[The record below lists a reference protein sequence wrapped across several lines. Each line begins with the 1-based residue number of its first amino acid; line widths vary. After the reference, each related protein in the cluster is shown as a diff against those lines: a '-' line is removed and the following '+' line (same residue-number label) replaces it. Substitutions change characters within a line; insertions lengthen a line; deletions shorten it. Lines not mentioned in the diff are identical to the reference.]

1 IKMECSNMKQHH
13 QYGAYAEPR
22 ISFSSG
28 FAATKNDM
36 VKYKE
41 APVSSDDFEFGV
53 NNFSMITADEIF
65 FDGMILPLKE
75 EVNTT
80 KRMSTLREELSEED
94 SDSPRSKSKGSSGWW
109 RERLGLGFVKSKKD
123 HKRTMADDHSLLS
136 KDSFVM
142 KLPKQSSLVL
152 RMVVLFFVMVC
163 TVYICSICLKQ
174 IGVSPNYGFLNVEVF
189 ERPCPEPNIEP
200 WDIPFLH
207 YPKPNTY
214 NRDECSCQ
222 PVRYFAIISM
232 QRSGSGWFETLL
244 NNHTNIS
251 SNGEIFSN
259 KDRRANVS
267 SIFETLDKGLMKHQ
281 EEIVEYFKT
290 RGVSSIFLFR
300 RNLLRRIIS
309 VLANT
314 YDRDAKLLNGTH
326 KSHVHSPKEAEILAG
341 YKPVI
346 NTSLLITELKKIQE
360 TTLKALAY
368 FNTTRH
374 ILLHY
379 EDVVENRIVRLDD
392 VQEFLKVPKRELKS
406 RQVKI
411 HLGSLSQHVQN
422 WEEVQTTLK
431 GTNWSDYLEME
442 ERRRDTGGTLA
453 SAGSSG
459 DSPASEPTPR
469 RRVKRKSNALGASN
483 SSSTSSKRML
493 TREKAMLASFSPV
506 HNGPLTRA
514 RQAPSN
520 MPSAAEA
527 KPELLL
533 NAADGEKPK
542 EEEERNKAIREW
554 EALEA
559 KIEADFEGVRS
570 RGSNVH
576 VVPNHCGW
584 FSWGKIHPLEE
595 RSLPSFF
602 NGKLEG
608 RSSDVYIE
616 IRDWIMRKFHSNPN
630 TQLEGK
636 DLTEL
641 EVGDVEAKQEVM
653 EFLDYWGLI
662 NFHPFPPPDAS
673 SSGGERVGVGD
684 KESLLNSLYR
694 FQADEASSMAAAF
707 VQKPRLAA
715 QATTPSGMFP
725 DPMAAAADDWLKQEG
740 PAVEYHCNSCS
751 ADCSL
756 KRYHCPKQADFDLCT
771 ECFDS
776 GKFSSDMSSSD
787 FILLEPAKDPGVGS
801 GKWTDQETLL
811 LLEGLE
817 IFKENWSEIAE
828 HVATKTKAQCMLHF
842 LQMPIEDAFLDQ
854 IDNKDPSSKDTTDI
868 AVSKDEKPV
877 QKEAP
882 VEKEN
887 TNHVVEVEAV
897 KEAPEKEDDNE
908 GKVPQESSSKPGDA
922 SEETKEVEAD
932 QKTPKVETV
941 IAERCKDE
949 ADENIALKALTEA
962 FEDVGYPITPE
973 ASLSFADLGNPVMGL
988 AAFLVR
994 LAGADVATASARAS
1008 VKSLNSNSG
1017 LLLATRH
1024 CFVLDDPPE
1033 NKTDLTESK
1042 SVDAEDVSLISD
1054 DREMT
1059 DTDPGK
1065 ENQDSVSEEKQ
1076 PGSRTEISARNPD
1089 SKGPKV
1095 YSNAAA
1101 AKSSEKPPDIICK
1114 LQDKSSGKELKDPL
1128 KDGNKLSS
1136 EKKAASKATVSKA
1149 AADASQPE
1157 ASKDV
1162 EMKDT
1167 LQSEKDPQDM
1177 VKTAGEKVEQAK
1189 EDVHSMPD
1197 TSVAEQP
1204 IGSAF
1209 LPENGTGEKLNKEGS
1224 KEKNVCAVTKDKH
1237 NSDKLKR
1244 AAISALSAAAVKAKH
1259 LAKLEEDQ
1267 IRQLSGSLIEKQL
1280 HKLEA
1285 KLSIFN
1291 DAESL
1296 TARVREQLERSRQR
1310 LYHERAQI
1318 IASRLGVPPSVSSK
1332 ASLPANRIAT
1342 NFANVAHRPPMGMAF
1357 PRPPMPRPPDPAPC
1371 SDNELSLF
1379 LGESYFSNP
1388 KKNPSR
1394 FQSLS
1399 LTFKQSS
1406 LSPRGTGS
1414 PPNKTSPPVAPVSSP
1429 PAPDSASPP
1438 TNNSSASSP
1447 PPAPPSQETLPP
1459 PSPPPSP
1466 PVAGNPPP
1474 KTPENPSP
1482 PSPESKLRPPR
1493 SSGGSDSS
1501 SSSPGE
1507 NHYQANVGL
1516 IIGVLVG
1523 AGLLLLLLVLICI
1536 CCKKKK
1542 KKRDPQVNHL
1552 HYYNN
1557 SPFGAPNDHVVNMGG
1572 GNWVPQQP
1580 VSGPHSDTSNLAGPT
1595 PSPQAATLGHNQSTF
1610 TYDELSIATEGFAQ
1624 SNLLGQ
1630 GGFGYV
1636 HKGVLPGGKEVAVKS
1651 LKVGSGQGEREF
1663 QAEVE
1668 IISRVHHRH
1677 LVSLVGYCISGGQR
1691 LLVYEFLPNNTL
1703 EFHLYGKGRPVLEW
1717 SIRLKIALGSARG
1730 LAYLH
1735 EDCHPKIIHRDIK
1748 AANILLDF
1756 SFETKVAD
1764 FGLAKLSQDN
1774 YTHVS
1779 TRVMGTF
1786 GYLAPEYASSG
1797 KLSDKSDVFSFGVM
1811 LLELITGRPPVDLTG
1826 EMEDSLVDWA
1836 RPLCM
1841 KAAQD
1846 GDYSQLADPRL
1857 ETSYNQQE
1865 MAQMASCAAA
1875 AISHSARRR
1884 PKMSQIVRAL
1894 EGDMSMEDL
1903 NEGGRPG
1910 QNSYLS
1916 PGGMT
1921 SEYDASSYS
1930 ADMKKIRKL
1939 ALETKEYQSSEY
1951 GATSEYGLHPS
1962 ASSSEEMHRGSSM
1975 RRNSQL

>member
-1 IKMECSNMKQHH
+1 MECSNMKQHH

-94 SDSPRSKSKGSSGWW
+94 SDSPRSKLKGSSA
-109 RERLGLGFVKSKKD
+109 
-123 HKRTMADDHSLLS
+123 MADDHSLLS

-222 PVRYFAIISM
+222 PV
-232 QRSGSGWFETLL
+232 
-244 NNHTNIS
+244 S

-267 SIFETLDKGLMKHQ
+267 SIFETLDKVYNLDWLSSASKNECTSAVGFKWMLNQGLMKHQ

-314 YDRDAKLLNGTH
+314 HDRDAKLLNGTH

-346 NTSLLITELKKIQE
+346 NTTLLITELKKIQE

-374 ILLHY
+374 ILVHY

-442 ERRRDTGGTLA
+442 ERRRDAGGTLT

-483 SSSTSSKRML
+483 PSLTSSKRML

-520 MPSAAEA
+520 MPSATEA

-559 KIEADFEGVRS
+559 KIEADFEGIRS

-584 FSWGKIHPLEE
+584 YSWGKIHPLEE

-616 IRDWIMRKFHSNPN
+616 IRDWIMRKFHSDPN

-673 SSGGERVGVGD
+673 SSGGERDGVGD

-715 QATTPSGMFP
+715 QATTPSGLFP

-756 KRYHCPKQADFDLCT
+756 KRYHCPKQADFDLCM

-854 IDNKDPSSKDTTDI
+854 IDHKDPSSKDTTDI

-882 VEKEN
+882 VEKEKEKEN
-887 TNHVVEVEAV
+887 MNPVVEVEAV

-908 GKVPQESSSKPGDA
+908 GKVPQESSLKPGDA

-949 ADENIALKALTEA
+949 ADENIGLKALTEA

-994 LAGADVATASARAS
+994 LAGSDAATASARAS

-1042 SVDAEDVSLISD
+1042 SVDAEEKSQKSEDVFLNSD
-1054 DREMT
+1054 GREMT
-1059 DTDPGK
+1059 DADPGK

-1076 PGSRTEISARNPD
+1076 PGSLTEISARNPD

-1101 AKSSEKPPDIICK
+1101 TKSSGKPPDIICK
-1114 LQDKSSGKELKDPL
+1114 LQDKSSGKELKEPL

-1177 VKTAGEKVEQAK
+1177 VKTAGEKAEQAK
-1189 EDVHSMPD
+1189 EDDHSMPD

-1204 IGSAF
+1204 TGSAS
-1209 LPENGTGEKLNKEGS
+1209 LPENGTGENLNKEGS
-1224 KEKNVCAVTKDKH
+1224 KEKDVCAGTKDKH

-1267 IRQLSGSLIEKQL
+1267 IRQLSGSLIEKQQL

-1318 IASRLGVPPSVSSK
+1318 IAARLGVPPSVSSK

-1342 NFANVAHRPPMGMAF
+1342 NFANVAQRPPMGMAF
-1357 PRPPMPRPPDPAPC
+1357 PRPPMPRPP
-1371 SDNELSLF
+1371 
-1379 LGESYFSNP
+1379 
-1388 KKNPSR
+1388 
-1394 FQSLS
+1394 
-1399 LTFKQSS
+1399 
-1406 LSPRGTGS
+1406 
-1414 PPNKTSPPVAPVSSP
+1414 
-1429 PAPDSASPP
+1429 
-1438 TNNSSASSP
+1438 
-1447 PPAPPSQETLPP
+1447 
-1459 PSPPPSP
+1459 
-1466 PVAGNPPP
+1466 
-1474 KTPENPSP
+1474 
-1482 PSPESKLRPPR
+1482 
-1493 SSGGSDSS
+1493 
-1501 SSSPGE
+1501 
-1507 NHYQANVGL
+1507 
-1516 IIGVLVG
+1516 
-1523 AGLLLLLLVLICI
+1523 
-1536 CCKKKK
+1536 
-1542 KKRDPQVNHL
+1542 
-1552 HYYNN
+1552 
-1557 SPFGAPNDHVVNMGG
+1557 
-1572 GNWVPQQP
+1572 
-1580 VSGPHSDTSNLAGPT
+1580 GP
-1595 PSPQAATLGHNQSTF
+1595 
-1610 TYDELSIATEGFAQ
+1610 
-1624 SNLLGQ
+1624 
-1630 GGFGYV
+1630 
-1636 HKGVLPGGKEVAVKS
+1636 
-1651 LKVGSGQGEREF
+1651 
-1663 QAEVE
+1663 
-1668 IISRVHHRH
+1668 
-1677 LVSLVGYCISGGQR
+1677 
-1691 LLVYEFLPNNTL
+1691 
-1703 EFHLYGKGRPVLEW
+1703 
-1717 SIRLKIALGSARG
+1717 
-1730 LAYLH
+1730 
-1735 EDCHPKIIHRDIK
+1735 
-1748 AANILLDF
+1748 
-1756 SFETKVAD
+1756 
-1764 FGLAKLSQDN
+1764 
-1774 YTHVS
+1774 
-1779 TRVMGTF
+1779 
-1786 GYLAPEYASSG
+1786 
-1797 KLSDKSDVFSFGVM
+1797 
-1811 LLELITGRPPVDLTG
+1811 
-1826 EMEDSLVDWA
+1826 
-1836 RPLCM
+1836 
-1841 KAAQD
+1841 
-1846 GDYSQLADPRL
+1846 
-1857 ETSYNQQE
+1857 
-1865 MAQMASCAAA
+1865 
-1875 AISHSARRR
+1875 
-1884 PKMSQIVRAL
+1884 
-1894 EGDMSMEDL
+1894 
-1903 NEGGRPG
+1903 
-1910 QNSYLS
+1910 
-1916 PGGMT
+1916 
-1921 SEYDASSYS
+1921 
-1930 ADMKKIRKL
+1930 
-1939 ALETKEYQSSEY
+1939 
-1951 GATSEYGLHPS
+1951 
-1962 ASSSEEMHRGSSM
+1962 
-1975 RRNSQL
+1975 

>member
-1 IKMECSNMKQHH
+1 
-13 QYGAYAEPR
+13 
-22 ISFSSG
+22 
-28 FAATKNDM
+28 
-36 VKYKE
+36 
-41 APVSSDDFEFGV
+41 
-53 NNFSMITADEIF
+53 
-65 FDGMILPLKE
+65 
-75 EVNTT
+75 
-80 KRMSTLREELSEED
+80 
-94 SDSPRSKSKGSSGWW
+94 
-109 RERLGLGFVKSKKD
+109 
-123 HKRTMADDHSLLS
+123 
-136 KDSFVM
+136 
-142 KLPKQSSLVL
+142 
-152 RMVVLFFVMVC
+152 
-163 TVYICSICLKQ
+163 
-174 IGVSPNYGFLNVEVF
+174 
-189 ERPCPEPNIEP
+189 
-200 WDIPFLH
+200 
-207 YPKPNTY
+207 
-214 NRDECSCQ
+214 
-222 PVRYFAIISM
+222 
-232 QRSGSGWFETLL
+232 
-244 NNHTNIS
+244 
-251 SNGEIFSN
+251 
-259 KDRRANVS
+259 
-267 SIFETLDKGLMKHQ
+267 
-281 EEIVEYFKT
+281 
-290 RGVSSIFLFR
+290 
-300 RNLLRRIIS
+300 
-309 VLANT
+309 
-314 YDRDAKLLNGTH
+314 
-326 KSHVHSPKEAEILAG
+326 
-341 YKPVI
+341 
-346 NTSLLITELKKIQE
+346 
-360 TTLKALAY
+360 
-368 FNTTRH
+368 
-374 ILLHY
+374 
-379 EDVVENRIVRLDD
+379 
-392 VQEFLKVPKRELKS
+392 
-406 RQVKI
+406 
-411 HLGSLSQHVQN
+411 
-422 WEEVQTTLK
+422 
-431 GTNWSDYLEME
+431 ME
-442 ERRRDTGGTLA
+442 ERRRDAGGTLT

-483 SSSTSSKRML
+483 PSLTSSKRML

-520 MPSAAEA
+520 MPSATEA

-559 KIEADFEGVRS
+559 KIEADFEGIRS

-584 FSWGKIHPLEE
+584 YSWGKIHPLEE

-616 IRDWIMRKFHSNPN
+616 IRDWIMRKFHSDPN

-673 SSGGERVGVGD
+673 SSGGERDGVGD

-715 QATTPSGMFP
+715 QATTPSGLFP

-756 KRYHCPKQADFDLCT
+756 KRYHCPKQADFDLCM

-854 IDNKDPSSKDTTDI
+854 IDHKDPSSKDTTDI

-882 VEKEN
+882 VEKEKEKEN
-887 TNHVVEVEAV
+887 MNPVVEVEAV

-908 GKVPQESSSKPGDA
+908 GKVPQESSLKPGDA

-949 ADENIALKALTEA
+949 ADENIGLKALTEA

-994 LAGADVATASARAS
+994 LAGSDAATASARAS

-1042 SVDAEDVSLISD
+1042 SVDAEEKSQKSEDVFLNSD
-1054 DREMT
+1054 GREMT
-1059 DTDPGK
+1059 DADPGK

-1076 PGSRTEISARNPD
+1076 PGSLTEISARNPD

-1101 AKSSEKPPDIICK
+1101 TKSSGKPPDIICK
-1114 LQDKSSGKELKDPL
+1114 LQDKSSGKELKEPL

-1177 VKTAGEKVEQAK
+1177 VKTAGEKAEQAK
-1189 EDVHSMPD
+1189 EDDHSMPD

-1204 IGSAF
+1204 TGSAS
-1209 LPENGTGEKLNKEGS
+1209 LPENGTGENLNKEGS
-1224 KEKNVCAVTKDKH
+1224 KEKDVCAGTKDKH

-1318 IASRLGVPPSVSSK
+1318 IAARLGVPPSVSSK

-1342 NFANVAHRPPMGMAF
+1342 NFANVAQRPPMGMAF
-1357 PRPPMPRPPDPAPC
+1357 PRPPMPRPP
-1371 SDNELSLF
+1371 
-1379 LGESYFSNP
+1379 
-1388 KKNPSR
+1388 
-1394 FQSLS
+1394 
-1399 LTFKQSS
+1399 
-1406 LSPRGTGS
+1406 
-1414 PPNKTSPPVAPVSSP
+1414 
-1429 PAPDSASPP
+1429 
-1438 TNNSSASSP
+1438 
-1447 PPAPPSQETLPP
+1447 
-1459 PSPPPSP
+1459 
-1466 PVAGNPPP
+1466 
-1474 KTPENPSP
+1474 
-1482 PSPESKLRPPR
+1482 
-1493 SSGGSDSS
+1493 
-1501 SSSPGE
+1501 
-1507 NHYQANVGL
+1507 
-1516 IIGVLVG
+1516 
-1523 AGLLLLLLVLICI
+1523 
-1536 CCKKKK
+1536 
-1542 KKRDPQVNHL
+1542 
-1552 HYYNN
+1552 
-1557 SPFGAPNDHVVNMGG
+1557 
-1572 GNWVPQQP
+1572 
-1580 VSGPHSDTSNLAGPT
+1580 GP
-1595 PSPQAATLGHNQSTF
+1595 
-1610 TYDELSIATEGFAQ
+1610 
-1624 SNLLGQ
+1624 
-1630 GGFGYV
+1630 
-1636 HKGVLPGGKEVAVKS
+1636 
-1651 LKVGSGQGEREF
+1651 
-1663 QAEVE
+1663 
-1668 IISRVHHRH
+1668 
-1677 LVSLVGYCISGGQR
+1677 
-1691 LLVYEFLPNNTL
+1691 
-1703 EFHLYGKGRPVLEW
+1703 
-1717 SIRLKIALGSARG
+1717 
-1730 LAYLH
+1730 
-1735 EDCHPKIIHRDIK
+1735 
-1748 AANILLDF
+1748 
-1756 SFETKVAD
+1756 
-1764 FGLAKLSQDN
+1764 
-1774 YTHVS
+1774 
-1779 TRVMGTF
+1779 
-1786 GYLAPEYASSG
+1786 
-1797 KLSDKSDVFSFGVM
+1797 
-1811 LLELITGRPPVDLTG
+1811 
-1826 EMEDSLVDWA
+1826 
-1836 RPLCM
+1836 
-1841 KAAQD
+1841 
-1846 GDYSQLADPRL
+1846 
-1857 ETSYNQQE
+1857 
-1865 MAQMASCAAA
+1865 
-1875 AISHSARRR
+1875 
-1884 PKMSQIVRAL
+1884 
-1894 EGDMSMEDL
+1894 
-1903 NEGGRPG
+1903 
-1910 QNSYLS
+1910 
-1916 PGGMT
+1916 
-1921 SEYDASSYS
+1921 
-1930 ADMKKIRKL
+1930 
-1939 ALETKEYQSSEY
+1939 
-1951 GATSEYGLHPS
+1951 
-1962 ASSSEEMHRGSSM
+1962 
-1975 RRNSQL
+1975 